1 MQGDATKFFLKLE
14 VTNRSVYN
22 CVMARNVLG
31 KDLEPCCYEPLTGYY
46 RDGFCHTGAG
56 DSGVHTVCAVMSD
69 AFLKF
74 SREQG
79 NDLSTPRPEYEFPG
93 LTAGDR
99 WCLCASRWKEAY
111 DAGMAPKVVLES
123 THASTLEFAS
133 IEELTS
139 CAVKS

>member
-1 MQGDATKFFLKLE
+1 MA
-14 VTNRSVYN
+14 RSV
-22 CVMARNVLG
+22 LG
-31 KDLEPCCYEPLTGYY
+31 NDLEPCCYEPLTGYY
-46 RDGFCHTGAG
+46 RDGFCHTGSG
-56 DSGVHTVCAVMSD
+56 DSGVHTVCAVMTD

-99 WCLCASRWKEAY
+99 WCLCASRWKDAY

-133 IEELTS
+133 IEELKS
-139 CAVKS
+139 CAAES

>member
-1 MQGDATKFFLKLE
+1 MERDATKFFLKLE
-14 VTNRSVYN
+14 IKTRNVYN
-22 CVMARNVLG
+22 QNMARNVLG
-31 KDLEPCCYEPLTGYY
+31 KDLEPCCYAPLTGYY
-46 RDGFCHTGAG
+46 RDGFCHTGGG

-139 CAVKS
+139 CAFKS

>member
-1 MQGDATKFFLKLE
+1 MPGDATKFFLKLE

-22 CVMARNVLG
+22 YGMARNVLG
-31 KDLEPCCYEPLTGYY
+31 KDLESCCYEPLTGYY

>member
-1 MQGDATKFFLKLE
+1 MERDATKFFLKLE
-14 VTNRSVYN
+14 VTNRSAYN
-22 CVMARNVLG
+22 CGMARNVLG
-31 KDLEPCCYEPLTGYY
+31 NDLEPCCYAPLTGYY
-46 RDGFCHTGAG
+46 RDGFCHTGGG

-139 CAVKS
+139 CAFKS